1 MPIHVVRRGE
11 TLSRIAADH
20 DTSIRKLMRLNRIT
34 DPHRI
39 DAGERLRLPA
49 DARVEAPRSRSRHAR
64 SGLTPPGVATP
75 GTPGA
80 QPPTQPGGPA
90 APGSEPAA
98 STARRPRPLAED
110 RLLLQTERPRPA
122 ARADVD
128 RLARDIEGQQL
139 NPKSPFLREMVPAAL
154 EIERKYGLP
163 AKVILAQAALESNWG
178 KAAIGKYNVFGI
190 KGRGSQGSI
199 GVMTREHL
207 KGRWVRMRDNFAHY
221 GSYQE
226 AFEAYARTIHNGR
239 YKRALAAKENPV
251 QYAKALQGVYATDPG
266 YAGKV
271 ISIMRNFLGL

>member
-11 TLSRIAADH
+11 TLSRIAAEH

-64 SGLTPPGVATP
+64 SGLTPPGVAAP

-80 QPPTQPGGPA
+80 QAPMQPA
-90 APGSEPAA
+90 APGGESAA
-98 STARRPRPLAED
+98 SAPRRPRPLDED
-110 RLLLQTERPRPA
+110 RLLLQTEQPRPA

-178 KAAIGKYNVFGI
+178 KAAIGTYNVFGI
-190 KGRGSQGSI
+190 KGRGSRGSL

-207 KGRWVRMRDNFAHY
+207 KGRWVRVRENFAHY

-226 AFEAYARTIHNGR
+226 AFEAYARTLHNG
-239 YKRALAAKENPV
+239 YYQRALAAKDNPV
-251 QYAKALQGVYATDPG
+251 KFARALQGVYATDPG
-266 YAGKV
+266 YAGKL
-271 ISIMRNFLGL
+271 ISIMRSALGT

>member
-11 TLSRIAADH
+11 TLSRIAAEH

-39 DAGERLRLPA
+39 DAGERLRLPK
-49 DARVEAPRSRSRHAR
+49 DARVEAPRGPGKQAGST
-64 SGLTPPGVATP
+64 LTPPA
-75 GTPGA
+75 A
-80 QPPTQPGGPA
+80 PTLDSPA
-90 APGSEPAA
+90 AP
-98 STARRPRPLAED
+98 TRPRPLPED
-110 RLLLQTERPRPA
+110 RLLLQTERPRRA
-122 ARADVD
+122 AKADVD

-178 KAAIGKYNVFGI
+178 KAAIGTYNVFGI

-207 KGRWVRMRDNFAHY
+207 KGRWVRIRDNFAHY

-251 QYAKALQGVYATDPG
+251 QYARALQGVYATDPG

>member
-1 MPIHVVRRGE
+1 
-11 TLSRIAADH
+11 
-20 DTSIRKLMRLNRIT
+20 MRLNRIT

-39 DAGERLRLPA
+39 DAGATLRLPK
-49 DARVEAPRSRSRHAR
+49 DAYVPSRAPKPDAPV
-64 SGLTPPGVATP
+64 PPP
-75 GTPGA
+75 IP
-80 QPPTQPGGPA
+80 
-90 APGSEPAA
+90 
-98 STARRPRPLAED
+98 RPRPRPED
-110 RLLLQTERPRPA
+110 RNLLQTDRPRPA
-122 ARADVD
+122 ARRDVD
-128 RLARDIEGQQL
+128 RLARDIEAEHL
-139 NPKSPFLREMVPAAL
+139 NPKSPFLRAMVPAAL

-178 KAAIGKYNVFGI
+178 KAAIGTYNVFGI
-190 KGRGSQGSI
+190 KGRGSKGSI

-207 KGRWVRMRDNFAHY
+207 KGRWVRMRDGFAHY

-251 QYAKALQGVYATDPG
+251 QYARALQGVYATDPG